1 MRLPDEPDV
10 PPQINI
16 VAMIDVVFAI
26 LTFFIF
32 SSLSLTS
39 TGGLPV
45 SLPGAGTS
53 QQQNTDEADISIT
66 IDAQGQITV
75 NAPGQTNVDNK
86 QVDIKDLTQ
95 EIQGIVGNSQGKLV
109 AVSADKNS
117 NYGQFVAVM
126 DSLRQVPG
134 LRIAVPTR

>member
-1 MRLPDEPDV
+1 MRLPDEPDI

-45 SLPGAGTS
+45 DLPKASSS
-53 QQQNTDEADISIT
+53 QQQQTLGEADITLT
-66 IDAQGQITV
+66 IDSQGQITV
-75 NAPGQTNVDNK
+75 NNK
-86 QVDIKDLTQ
+86 QVDIKNLTQ

-117 NYGQFVAVM
+117 NYGNFVAVM

-134 LRIAVPTR
+134 LRIGVETQNQ

>member
-1 MRLPDEPDV
+1 MRLPDDPDI

-16 VAMIDVVFAI
+16 VPMIDVVFAI

-45 SLPGAGTS
+45 DLPKAGTS
-53 QQQNTDEADISIT
+53 QQEQTLGEANIAISI
-66 IDAQGQITV
+66 DPQGQITV
-75 NAPGQTNVDNK
+75 NEK
-86 QVDIKDLTQ
+86 QVDIKNLTQ
-95 EIQGIVGNSQGKLV
+95 EVQGIVGNNQNELV
-109 AVSADKNS
+109 VVSADENS
-117 NYGQFVAVM
+117 NYGKFVAVM

-134 LRIAVPTR
+134 LRIAIATQNP

>member
-16 VAMIDVVFAI
+16 VPMIDVVFAI

-45 SLPGAGTS
+45 DLPKAGTS
-53 QQQNTDEADISIT
+53 QQQQTLGEADITLT
-66 IDAQGQITV
+66 IDSQGQITV
-75 NAPGQTNVDNK
+75 NNK
-86 QVDIKDLTQ
+86 QVDIKNLTQ

-117 NYGQFVAVM
+117 NYGNFVAVM

-134 LRIAVPTR
+134 LRIGVETQNQ

>member
-16 VAMIDVVFAI
+16 VPMIDVVFAI

-45 SLPGAGTS
+45 DLPKASSS
-53 QQQNTDEADISIT
+53 QQQQTLGEADITLT
-66 IDAQGQITV
+66 IDSQGQITV
-75 NAPGQTNVDNK
+75 NNK
-86 QVDIKDLTQ
+86 QVDIKNLTQ

-117 NYGQFVAVM
+117 NYGNFVAVM

-134 LRIAVPTR
+134 LRIGVETQNQ